1 MDANDQLCWYRS
13 YDIVTK
19 VVGMCCLD
27 LLCASDRNGISTRK
41 NWFGV
46 EGGELEKIARIAQF
60 VTTVNTRL
68 RTNSFGRLNLVF
80 ERSSV
85 GNYVR

>member
-13 YDIVTK
+13 YDILTN

-27 LLCASDRNGISTRK
+27 LLCASDRNGIRPEK
-41 NWFGV
+41 IGFGV
-46 EGGELEKIARIAQF
+46 ERGELEKIARIARI
-60 VTTVNTRL
+60 VTVHDTRL

-85 GNYVR
+85 GEIT